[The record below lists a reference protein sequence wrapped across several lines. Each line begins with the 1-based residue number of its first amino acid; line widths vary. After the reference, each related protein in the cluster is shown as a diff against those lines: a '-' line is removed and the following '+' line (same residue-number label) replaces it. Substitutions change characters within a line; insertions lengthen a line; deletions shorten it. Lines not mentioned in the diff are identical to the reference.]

1 MEFITLDEFNDEN
14 LSLKDIDKK
23 FVTTELLN
31 YICEF
36 GDSQTEILRTEMKE
50 FDKHYEVIIIT
61 SGTRDYTVYLDKE
74 EYENY

>member
-1 MEFITLDEFNDEN
+1 MEFITLDEFNDNN

-23 FVTTELLN
+23 FVTTELLD

-36 GDSQTEILRTEMKE
+36 GDSKDEILRTEMKE
-50 FDKHYEVIIIT
+50 LNKHYEVTIIT
-61 SGTRDYTVYLDKE
+61 GGTRDYTVYLDKE